1 MMISLTEL
9 TLPNWRVPVTS
20 SITETY
26 LLPQLMPEQ
35 NPDPKSYWSCPVY
48 AKTDVIEKTDPKGT
62 SRRGKSIGPMRSSMG
77 YSEVEPY
84 SYLHPSEAG
93 HFEHVIAFFGD
104 QAFPGVVAMRIP
116 NAAEYYEAWDLCAR
130 CYESSDGL
138 TMKAPWEEW
147 RASIQNLPEDVTR
160 N

>member
-1 MMISLTEL
+1 
-9 TLPNWRVPVTS
+9 
-20 SITETY
+20 
-26 LLPQLMPEQ
+26 
-35 NPDPKSYWSCPVY
+35 CPVY

-147 RASIQNLPEDVTR
+147 RASIQNLPEDVKLVPELKE
-160 N
+160 